1 MRKAATDIETCIARG
16 FTHTH
21 IAQPCQGHGAK
32 ARHAAHAQEKLPGRG
47 VFTGHLL
54 TSQQG
59 KTPKT
64 STMGK
69 GAKGVM
75 SPEALTHLSQDSL
88 GGS

>member
-1 MRKAATDIETCIARG
+1 MRKADTDIETCIASG
-16 FTHTH
+16 FTHRLH
-21 IAQPCQGHGAK
+21 RHARDK

-54 TSQQG
+54 TSQQC
-59 KTPKT
+59 KTPKN

-75 SPEALTHLSQDSL
+75 SPESLTHLSQDSL